1 MSEISVSETAELF
14 RAGLDRLAADDLPGC
29 LELFSEDIEYEF
41 PFAPAG
47 RPQSVRGRENLRQY
61 LEPIFARAGYD
72 GISDLI
78 VYETDVNETIV
89 AEMTI
94 ALKMHE
100 GDRAFSLRYIV
111 VVHAADGRITSYR
124 DYWNPLGMSD
134 QAAAGA
140 A

>member
-1 MSEISVSETAELF
+1 
-14 RAGLDRLAADDLPGC
+14 
-29 LELFSEDIEYEF
+29 
-41 PFAPAG
+41 
-47 RPQSVRGRENLRQY
+47 
-61 LEPIFARAGYD
+61 
-72 GISDLI
+72 
-78 VYETDVNETIV
+78 
-89 AEMTI
+89 MTI

-100 GDRAFSLRYIV
+100 GDRTFSLRYIV